1 MDEIDERVLNEFF
14 VYLCCDNPDILHK
27 NVLIFSKCSFCCL
40 LCGKEGRKNM
50 KIMNKFIDS
59 VSTNV

>member
-1 MDEIDERVLNEFF
+1 MKIDERVSNKID
-14 VYLCCDNPDILHK
+14 VDLCCDNPDIVRETIH
-27 NVLIFSKCSFCCL
+27 NVSKCSFCCL